1 MNASTRPST
10 PDPRALARAVED
22 LRGPFHALQMAQAGI
37 AAGMRIATASDDG
50 VYFLLQAVA
59 DQFDNAIAKL
69 EALMGTRP

>member
-1 MNASTRPST
+1 
-10 PDPRALARAVED
+10 
-22 LRGPFHALQMAQAGI
+22 MAQAGI